1 MPSTRE
7 SRKRK
12 TVDRSNDFV
21 DASFSESDDLPLK
34 RLPNPPSLM
43 TTQNSRGKQG
53 GRGRGRG
60 RGRGNGRGN
69 GTESGRAKG
78 GQLDEATTGIH
89 ASQSVSNPTPIGTND
104 GK

>member
-43 TTQNSRGKQG
+43 ATLSSRGKQG

-60 RGRGNGRGN
+60 RGRGNG
-69 GTESGRAKG
+69 TESGRAKG
-78 GQLDEATTGIH
+78 GQLDAATTGIH
-89 ASQSVSNPTPIGTND
+89 ASQSVSNPTLIGTND